1 MRDANKAIRRTR
13 HVTPTVE
20 ELVSDLNDASV
31 FGKVD
36 LRSGY
41 HQLELD
47 PESRCITTFS
57 THEGLYRYKDLSFV

>member
-1 MRDANKAIRRTR
+1 MRDGNKAICRTR
-13 HVTPTVE
+13 HVTPTIE
-20 ELVSDLNDASV
+20 ELVSDLHGATVLSKIDH
-31 FGKVD
+31 
-36 LRSGY
+36 RCGY